1 MRLSA
6 YKAMGPDNTHPK
18 GQDLAR
24 YELRPG
30 GEVVTEISPAEK
42 NLRVPAY

>member
-6 YKAMGPDNTHPK
+6 YNAMGPDNTHPK

-24 YELRPG
+24 YELRPA
-30 GEVVTEISPAEK
+30 GEVTEISPAEK